1 MKSWKYQNLSILI
14 FVLILGVI
22 SKNNTIIM
30 KLNGIGKQKIL
41 YRSFSKIP
49 TVLINEKETELL
61 TNNSIQVNSTN
72 DIIKLI
78 WDYNLTYCN
87 SMFYGLSNII
97 SIDLSNFD
105 SSHVTTMENMF
116 YGCSNLQCI
125 NFKNLNT
132 SKVETMYKMF
142 YNCKNITFL
151 DLTNFDT
158 SKVVDMKYMFYNC
171 INLKKLIL
179 GEFENKYTTNM
190 RGIFQNCMS
199 LKTLDLTKFYTPR
212 AEIMWDMFNGAS
224 SLVTLNLSSFDTS
237 KVTDMESMFDGC
249 NNLVSLN
256 LSHFV
261 TNRVEY
267 MNKMF
272 RYCYKL
278 KYLDFRNI
286 NTNSVGTM
294 EQMFYQCRSLIYIDL
309 YSINYEPSSTSKM
322 FTNTSGNFT
331 YCINSYYSIPQIRS
345 YLTNLNTIRICLNI
359 TFPVIE
365 VFEDELYNDNCLN
378 FTFPVIEVIEDEPCT
393 KELPYKNS
401 KNICVEKCSIND
413 FEEGKCKLNYTLEI
427 PENKTEIDKDQDIL
441 NNIKEELM
449 NGYNISVID
458 SGDVVIKNEE
468 TGVTISIS
476 SSENQKNNRDKNVTS
491 INLGECENKLKTK
504 YNISS
509 TEKLYILKIDIEQE
523 GMDLPKIE
531 YEVYYPLYNSSLVKL
546 DLDVCNDT
554 KIEFFYPS
562 YMKGNLDELN
572 ASSGFFN
579 DICYTYTSENGTDLS
594 LTERQNNFVENNKTK
609 CEENCEFIEY
619 DELNNKVICSC
630 IVKLNLPFIKEIYFD
645 KEKLYEKFVN
655 INNVGN
661 FKLLECYD
669 VLFTKEG
676 ISNNIGCFIIIP
688 IIVLYFICIIIFY
701 KRDFKLLKIK
711 INEIIFAKNNIKSLE
726 PKKSKTTLHKRKS
739 MQQFKNADNPN
750 SFKKR
755 RNKSMI
761 SRIITDSNIKDKN
774 LKKSEFKKLRQN
786 LDINKNNLHK
796 KRYSFSEEDCN
807 KNKKRKI
814 KQKINYNIHNENKKS
829 NYILNFYPNQLNKGS
844 TKKVSNPI
852 KKLTQ
857 RNKNLKANKTN
868 RDQSK
873 NKLKSLETNNDINN
887 LNNSV
892 ILKKF
897 TTMNKKEKIKALDD
911 ILSYNDLELN
921 ILEYEEAFAIDNR
934 TYFSYYFS
942 QLRTK
947 NLFIFSFWPNQNDY
961 NSRIVKIFL
970 FFFIFTIYYTV
981 NACFFDESTLQQ
993 INEDGG
999 EFNFIYQ
1006 VPQIM
1011 YSSLICIILNSIM
1024 KYFALSEHNIVK
1036 LKQEKIRL
1044 IFIKRTKN
1052 TIQNLKFKFASFF
1065 IISFILLLF
1074 FWYYLG
1080 CFCAIYKNTQ
1090 LHLLKDSVISFGF
1103 SLLYPFGYYLIPG
1116 LFRIP
1121 ALYKKNRKC
1130 LYNFSKL
1137 IQALL

>member
-1 MKSWKYQNLSILI
+1 MTIVI
-14 FVLILGVI
+14 FLLILCAI
-22 SKNNTIIM
+22 SKNNTIII

-41 YRSFSKIP
+41 YGSFYDTPS
-49 TVLINEKETELL
+49 VLINEKETELFS
-61 TNNSIQVNSTN
+61 NNSIQVNSSN

-78 WDYNLTYCN
+78 WDYNLTDCD
-87 SMFYGLSNII
+87 SMFYGLSNIT
-97 SIDLSNFD
+97 SIDFSDFD
-105 SSHVTTMENMF
+105 SSHVISMENMF
-116 YGCSNLQCI
+116 YNCINLKHI
-125 NFKNLNT
+125 NFKNFNT
-132 SKVETMYKMF
+132 SKVETMFQMF
-142 YNCKNITFL
+142 YKCESITFL

-158 SKVVDMKYMFYNC
+158 SNVLNMKYMFRNC

-179 GEFENKYTTNM
+179 GEFKNTYTTNIY
-190 RGIFQNCMS
+190 GTFQNCSS

-212 AEIMWDMFNGAS
+212 VEIMWDMFNGCS
-224 SLVTLNLSSFDTS
+224 SLITLNLSSFDTS
-237 KVTDMESMFDGC
+237 QVTDMESMFDGC

-256 LSHFV
+256 LSHFE
-261 TNRVEY
+261 TSRVEY

-278 KYLDFRNI
+278 NYLDFRNI

-294 EQMFYQCRSLIYIDL
+294 SQMFYQCTSLIYINL
-309 YSINYEPSSTSKM
+309 YSINYEPSSTSSM

-331 YCINSYYSIPQIRS
+331 YCINSYSSIPTIRS
-345 YLTNLNTIRICLNI
+345 YLEKLNTTSNCLNFA
-359 TFPVIE
+359 FPLIE
-365 VFEDELYNDNCLN
+365 VFEEELS
-378 FTFPVIEVIEDEPCT
+378 TTEIIEVFEEELSTTEIIEVFEDEPCT
-393 KELPYKNS
+393 KEYPYKNS

-413 FEEGKCKLNYTLEI
+413 LEEGKCILNYTI
-427 PENKTEIDKDQDIL
+427 TINENKTEIDKEQDKL

-449 NGYNISVID
+449 NGYNTSGID
-458 SGDVVIKNEE
+458 SGQDVVIKNEE
-468 TGVTISIS
+468 TGVTISITS
-476 SSENQKNNRDKNVTS
+476 TENQRNNRDKNVTS

-509 TEKLYILKIDIEQE
+509 TAQLYILKIDIEQE
-523 GMDLPKIE
+523 GMELPKIE

-554 KIEFFYPS
+554 KIVIIYPS
-562 YMKGNLDELN
+562 YMTGNLDQLN

-579 DICYTYTSENGTDLS
+579 DICYTYTSENGTDMS

-619 DELNNKVICSC
+619 DELKNKVVCSC
-630 IVKLNLPFIKEIYFD
+630 IIKLNLPFIKEIYFD

-655 INNVGN
+655 INNIGN

-688 IIVLYFICIIIFY
+688 IIVLYFVCIIVFY
-701 KRDFKLLKIK
+701 KRDFKILKTK
-711 INEIIFAKNNIKSLE
+711 INEIIFAKNNIKILE
-726 PKKSKTTLHKRKS
+726 PKKSQTTLQKRKS
-739 MQQFKNADNPN
+739 MLKFKNTGNPN
-750 SFKKR
+750 GLKKR

-761 SRIITDSNIKDKN
+761 SRIVSDSNIKDKN
-774 LKKSEFKKLRQN
+774 LKKLEFKKLRQN
-786 LDINKNNLHK
+786 LDINKINLQQ
-796 KRYSFSEEDCN
+796 KRYSYSEEDFKEN
-807 KNKKRKI
+807 KEGKI
-814 KQKINYNIHNENKKS
+814 KQKINYKIHNENKKS
-829 NYILNFYPNQLNKGS
+829 NYILNFYPNQLNKRS
-844 TKKVSNPI
+844 SKIVSNPI
-852 KKLTQ
+852 RKLNKKSKNSKT
-857 RNKNLKANKTN
+857 NKIN
-868 RDQSK
+868 RDQSR
-873 NKLKSLETNNDINN
+873 NKLKSLETDYNINN
-887 LNNSV
+887 FNKSE

-897 TTMNKKEKIKALDD
+897 QKMNKNDKMKALDD

-934 TYFSYYFS
+934 SYISYYLS

-961 NSRIVKIFL
+961 NSRIVKIYL

-1006 VPQIM
+1006 IPQIL
-1011 YSSLICIILNSIM
+1011 YSSLICILLNSIM

-1036 LKQEKIRL
+1036 LKQEKIRY
-1044 IFIKRTKN
+1044 IFMKRTKN
-1052 TIQNLKFKFASFF
+1052 TIQNLKCKFAFFF
-1065 IISFILLLF
+1065 IISFVLLIF

-1121 ALYKKNRKC
+1121 ALYKKDRKC
-1130 LYNFSKL
+1130 LYNLSKL